1 MGWTK
6 ENRLIA
12 RDGGGR
18 EGGGGGGG
26 GGGGVEHVFDVAF
39 LMPVQMS
46 RNTWRGE
53 GDVERSTSATGGSSS
68 RSVVKE
74 LAHTGAARGGGGGA
88 GGGAGV

>member
-1 MGWTK
+1 MGRTK

-18 EGGGGGGG
+18 EGRGG

-46 RNTWRGE
+46 GNTWM
-53 GDVERSTSATGGSSS
+53 
-68 RSVVKE
+68 
-74 LAHTGAARGGGGGA
+74 GGGGVGLRSGA
-88 GGGAGV
+88 PLQLCCERAVSRRRAWGEGRNG